1 MLSPLIFSVYINLL
15 NTRFHMF
22 IIFYIYYIFMYPE
35 ITFTFQ
41 GMPSLSITP
50 AFNKLVDGIKIQN
63 KNKSKNPQ

>member
-1 MLSPLIFSVYINLL
+1 
-15 NTRFHMF
+15 MF

-41 GMPSLSITP
+41 GTPSLSITP

-63 KNKSKNPQ
+63 KNKNPQQTEMKE